1 MKDTLTTT
9 SSMARVFILMLRG
22 LCSMEHLL
30 ETRNGCA
37 TSKDIE
43 ETTEQG
49 LWKHNIKQ
57 GLFKIVY
64 SNGSQ
69 FCVNYVDGHVN
80 GAPRGGKCTECP
92 TLDEMKACVCL

>member
-1 MKDTLTTT
+1 MLVHCDALFAHEAHADGNNMCP
-9 SSMARVFILMLRG
+9 MA
-22 LCSMEHLL
+22 
-30 ETRNGCA
+30 TN
-37 TSKDIE
+37 KDID
-43 ETTEQG
+43 ETIEQG
-49 LWKHNIKQ
+49 LWKHDIKQ

-92 TLDEMKACVCL
+92 TLDEKKACVCL

>member
-1 MKDTLTTT
+1 MFNGTFVRNQK
-9 SSMARVFILMLRG
+9 
-22 LCSMEHLL
+22 
-30 ETRNGCA
+30 NGCA
-37 TSKDIE
+37 TNKDIE

-92 TLDEMKACVCL
+92 TLDEKKACVCL